1 MENDREYSKSE
12 VLLIQQCIASL
23 LVLGIEFSSCPNH
36 SGRFTGCNDDT
47 NTSCN
52 DDTNTGCKAC
62 WIAQTAE
69 YGEGLAT
76 ECLGRLFE
84 LDITPKYC
92 PSAYSFFE
100 AAHVGC
106 ASGENCS
113 HCWLEAIERTL
124 EAM

>member
-36 SGRFTGCNDDT
+36 SGKSFVDYCGDNM
-47 NTSCN
+47 S
-52 DDTNTGCKAC
+52 CKAC
-62 WIAQTAE
+62 WIAQTAG

-76 ECLGRLFE
+76 ECLGKLFE
-84 LDITPKYC
+84 LDITPKCC
-92 PSAYSFFE
+92 PSDCSFFE
-100 AAHVGC
+100 AAHAGC

-113 HCWLEAIERTL
+113 HCWLKAIERTL